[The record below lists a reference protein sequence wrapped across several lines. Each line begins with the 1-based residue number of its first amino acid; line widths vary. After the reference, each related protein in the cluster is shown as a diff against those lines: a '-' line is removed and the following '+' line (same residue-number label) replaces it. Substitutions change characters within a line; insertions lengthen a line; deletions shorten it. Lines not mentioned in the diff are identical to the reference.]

1 MAHPDEASSSAATA
15 VQPDTAGSDAA
26 ATTRPEVPGLSA
38 ATVAQ
43 PGLTAHSNAP
53 TTMETRGTEGVPEA
67 AIDEKASDKKSSPA
81 TTVPLR
87 WEEMMEML
95 KGVPCFTDAEA
106 HSTRMS
112 DFFSLAKRKWTIP
125 ETAEVVMAG
134 IRYMMHM
141 REQLFKQLEVAEA
154 MRAFIS
160 HHLGDVEE
168 MRSRLKK
175 VEAELATAQKVVA
188 DGAEKLSQLL
198 RGGDGAGIAA
208 QKKEL
213 ETEYQRQVDEMYF
226 FDYRCCMKKNG
237 IMHDVLSLPC
247 DDEDVIPGG
256 PPC

>member
-1 MAHPDEASSSAATA
+1 MSSRPNNPTPKPEDTSSFPQLETFRSGLSSFQPQLDFVGLRVVHEPEEVRDMNDLRTGFLQRHRKWLYDPIDLAPPPAKKDCPERDGEDPTAEVPLLAMAHPDEASSSAATA

-112 DFFSLAKRKWTIP
+112 DFFSLAKR
-125 ETAEVVMAG
+125 VSVNM
-134 IRYMMHM
+134 
-141 REQLFKQLEVAEA
+141 
-154 MRAFIS
+154 
-160 HHLGDVEE
+160 
-168 MRSRLKK
+168 
-175 VEAELATAQKVVA
+175 
-188 DGAEKLSQLL
+188 
-198 RGGDGAGIAA
+198 GGD
-208 QKKEL
+208 
-213 ETEYQRQVDEMYF
+213 
-226 FDYRCCMKKNG
+226 
-237 IMHDVLSLPC
+237 
-247 DDEDVIPGG
+247 
-256 PPC
+256 PPAFVKARLLFGTPEPAVSCIQHL